1 MVMVTVNK
9 EVSVW
14 VTESDEIQVRLHE
27 EMYRHRAGR
36 ATSFRAPLYAGSI
49 ERAIAAIFMNAAKCV
64 TGDLK
69 GPRNAIS
76 PVTYIDSWMRKM
88 REAAVTLDG
97 VEVRSLLPPKPKRA
111 QLVKEFEDFKTPNYL
126 GLGLRKGMLQEVSD
140 GEFHFVGFRQKV
152 LSNFVETL
160 PQTRWMAHYPA
171 AIPRMERALN
181 EAPPLPLDARVTFR
195 YARRG
200 AYKEWVYEELREILD
215 LPAPFAEG
223 DVVNFQL
230 RDLSEHQRGQALNC
244 LDWIGLH
251 NSEAITVVLPET
263 SRPGFYLGVMKS
275 LPAHENLSW

>member
-9 EVSVW
+9 EVRAW
-14 VTESDEIQVRLHE
+14 VTETDEIEVRLAE
-27 EMYRHRAGR
+27 ETYPHRSGR
-36 ATSFRAPLYAGSI
+36 SNSLWTPLHAGSI
-49 ERAIAAIFMNAAKCV
+49 EGAIDAIFRNAAKCV

-76 PVTYIDSWMRKM
+76 TVTYIDSWMRKM
-88 REAAVTLDG
+88 RETVATDG

-111 QLVKEFEDFKTPNYL
+111 QLVKEFEDFKTPNFL
-126 GLGLRKGMLQEVSD
+126 GLGLRKGRLQEVSD

-160 PQTRWMAHYPA
+160 PQTRWMEHYPA

-181 EAPPLPLDARVTFR
+181 EAPQLPLDARVTFR
-195 YARRG
+195 YTRRG
-200 AYKEWVYEELREILD
+200 AYQEWVYEELRKTLG
-215 LPAPFAEG
+215 LPESFAEG
-223 DVVNFQL
+223 EALNFQL
-230 RDLSEHQRGQALNC
+230 RDLSEHQRNEALNC

-251 NSEAITVVLPET
+251 NSGSITVVLPET